1 MQHKYFYRKYLLEW
15 HKNLVDYQAMGLHVR
30 EKIYKNN
37 EFNHLKEIFITD
49 LERSE
54 FQESTLQHPYYSNK
68 QKEIYLSSRKILSK
82 KYKPL
87 LVLYQTI
94 QLQYKSMTDWYLLLL
109 VLIFNREFPPEMT
122 RYDRLTLNN
131 KLNGI
136 WSNII
141 SPWNSKWTNTW
152 VLYRP
157 YSPRTLA
164 MYCYNIKQYLLF
176 IITIN
181 IRWKNSLMNNKI
193 K

>member
-1 MQHKYFYRKYLLEW
+1 MNSIIRRKFSLPIL
-15 HKNLVDYQAMGLHVR
+15 ND
-30 EKIYKNN
+30 
-37 EFNHLKEIFITD
+37 
-49 LERSE
+49 
-54 FQESTLQHPYYSNK
+54 
-68 QKEIYLSSRKILSK
+68 LSSRKVHCNIHIILINKKKSISLPGKFSQK

-94 QLQYKSMTDWYLLLL
+94 QLQYKSMTDWYLLSL